1 MKRSEINAVI
11 KDFEALAAKHGFA
24 LPPFCAFEPEAW
36 KDLGP
41 EYDEI
46 RDNMLGWDVTD
57 YGGNDFRNL
66 GLSLVTIRNG
76 NLNDLEKYPKTYAEK
91 LIMSYENQ
99 LSPMHFHHK
108 KMEDIINRGGGNLMM
123 RLYNSTPDGSFASTD
138 VEVSSDG
145 RRLRLPAG
153 DVLKLAPGQS
163 VTLQPGL
170 YHEWRAEGGSCLIGE
185 VSQINDDK
193 TDNRFYKPLARFGGI
208 EEDAKAYRLLCN
220 EYPGA

>member
-1 MKRSEINAVI
+1 MKRSEINKAI
-11 KDFEALAAKHGFA
+11 KDFETLAAKHGFA
-24 LPPFCAFEPEAW
+24 LPPFCSYEPGSW
-36 KDLGP
+36 KGFGP

-57 YGGNDFRNL
+57 YGGGDFLRM

-76 NLNDLEKYPKTYAEK
+76 NPSNAKYSKSYAEK

-108 KMEDIINRGGGNLMM
+108 KMEDIINRGGGYLMM
-123 RLYNSTPDGSFASTD
+123 KLYNSNPDGSFAGTD

-153 DVLKLAPGQS
+153 HVMRLAPGQS

-170 YHEWRAEGGSCLIGE
+170 YHEWTAEGGSCLIGE

-193 TDNRFYKPLARFGGI
+193 VDNRFYTPLARFSGI
-208 EEDAKAYRLLCN
+208 EEDERAYRLLCN
-220 EYPGA
+220 EYPPA